1 MKLLVY
7 DETFQ
12 FRAFDLNFGQETYT
26 NIFANK
32 NNKTLGETLSHK
44 RYQSLNEDVIRSY
57 KSNLNTPLG
66 EYLLD
71 LKLKGDDF
79 YKQFLNKNGDKIYS
93 VFTLKDTGILNH
105 KGIYFYKIGNNILYI
120 GRCRDSLKRRI
131 NQGYGKITPK
141 NCYKDGQ
148 STNCHLNYRITSSEH
163 KIEFWFCSMT
173 NLNEISIIETKLIK
187 KFQPPWNIK
196 K

>member
-1 MKLLVY
+1 MKLIV
-7 DETFQ
+7 DDNTFQ
-12 FRAFDLNFGQETYT
+12 FIAYEINYGLETYT
-26 NIFANK
+26 NVFANK

-44 RYQSLNEDVIRSY
+44 RYQSLSEDVNGSY
-57 KSNLNTPLG
+57 KPHLNTPFG

-71 LKLKGDDF
+71 LKLNGDNF
-79 YKQFLNKNGDKIYS
+79 YKNFLNKNGDEIYS
-93 VFTLKDTGILNH
+93 VFTLADTSILNQ
-105 KGIYFYKIGNNILYI
+105 KGIYLYKFGDSILYI
-120 GRCRDSLKRRI
+120 GRCRDSLKKRI

-173 NLNEISIIETKLIK
+173 DLDEISIIEKKLIK